1 MTEEPVLTSG
11 WSATGR
17 PTSAYKAWMRRTTAH
32 KPAPHL
38 GLTVAAPILMLAE
51 LSDTKPHLGLS
62 EAIQLDRVTGSQF
75 G

>member
-1 MTEEPVLTSG
+1 MTEEPALTSG

-17 PTSAYKAWMRRTTAH
+17 PTATYKAWMRRTTTH
-32 KPAPHL
+32 KPAPQL
-38 GLTVAAPILMLAE
+38 GLTVAAPILILAE